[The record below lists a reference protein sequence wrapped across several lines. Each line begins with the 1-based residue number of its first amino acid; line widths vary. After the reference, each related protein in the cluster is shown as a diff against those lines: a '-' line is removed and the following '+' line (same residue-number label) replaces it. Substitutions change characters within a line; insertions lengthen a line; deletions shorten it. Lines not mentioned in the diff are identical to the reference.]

1 LKQSVS
7 GNPPAGPLHFAGVD
21 IGSTMTKVVLTDAHS
36 NLLAVV
42 KGPTGPEH
50 RRLANEVMRQTLDRA
65 GLSIGDISFIVAT
78 GYGRLNVP
86 FADRQITEL
95 SCHARG
101 VSSLFPSVRTAID
114 IGGQDAKCMRIAN
127 DRLVD
132 FVMNDRCAAGT
143 GRFLEVTA
151 ATLGIK
157 LEDMGAM
164 SLRATRRIGIS
175 SMCTIFA
182 QQEVV
187 TLLSQGEE
195 SENILASL
203 HDALASRV
211 AALARRLGVEPDVVL
226 TGGVAKNVGMVK
238 AMRESLGV
246 EVLVPDEPLITGAL
260 GAAILAK
267 EAYER
272 AAAAG
277 EILPAKSRRLEEA
290 TFFTQEQP

>member
-1 LKQSVS
+1 MRQSVS
-7 GNPPAGPLHFAGVD
+7 GNPPAGALYFAGID
-21 IGSTMTKVVLTDAHS
+21 IGSTMTKVVLTDEHS

-50 RRLANEVMRQTLDRA
+50 RRLANEVMRQALEHA
-65 GLSIGDISFIVAT
+65 GLSIGDISYIVAT

-101 VSSLFPSVRTAID
+101 VSSLFPKVRTAID

-127 DRLVD
+127 GRLVD

-164 SLRATRRIGIS
+164 SLRATRRIKIS

-187 TLLSQGEE
+187 ALLSQGEQP
-195 SENILASL
+195 ENVLAGL

-211 AALARRLGVEPDVVL
+211 AALARRLGIEPDVVL
-226 TGGVAKNVGMVK
+226 TGGVAKNIGMVK
-238 AMRESLGV
+238 AMRQSLGV
-246 EVLVPDEPLITGAL
+246 EVLVPEEPLITGAL

-267 EAYER
+267 EAYAR

-277 EILPAKSRRLEEA
+277 ETLPAKSRRLEEA
-290 TFFTQEQP
+290 TFFSQEQP

>member
-1 LKQSVS
+1 
-7 GNPPAGPLHFAGVD
+7 
-21 IGSTMTKVVLTDAHS
+21 MTKDVLTDEHS

-50 RRLANEVMRQTLDRA
+50 RRLANEVMREALEHA
-65 GLSIGDISFIVAT
+65 GLSIGDISYIVAT

-101 VSSLFPSVRTAID
+101 VSSLFPKVRTAID

-127 DRLVD
+127 GRLVD

-164 SLRATRRIGIS
+164 SLRATRRIKIS

-187 TLLSQGEE
+187 ALLSQGEQP
-195 SENILASL
+195 ENVLAGL

-211 AALARRLGVEPDVVL
+211 AALARRLGIEPDVVL
-226 TGGVAKNVGMVK
+226 TGGVAKNIGMVK
-238 AMRESLGV
+238 AMRQSLGV
-246 EVLVPDEPLITGAL
+246 EVLVPEEPLITGAL

-267 EAYER
+267 EAYAR

-277 EILPAKSRRLEEA
+277 ETLPAKSRRLEEA
-290 TFFTQEQP
+290 TFFSQEQP